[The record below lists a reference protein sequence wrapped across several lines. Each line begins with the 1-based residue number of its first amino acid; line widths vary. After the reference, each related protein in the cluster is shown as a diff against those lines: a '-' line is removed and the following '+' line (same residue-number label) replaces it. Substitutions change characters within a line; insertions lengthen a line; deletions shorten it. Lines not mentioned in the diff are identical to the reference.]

1 MNLKEKKDVP
11 EPRDWMFKLNNQTT
25 SLFIATKPK
34 RKSQL
39 QMALARKLKRTEF
52 ELFYLG
58 LWSSEQATH
67 IRTFMAIKAISIKAL
82 ALLLK
87 DSFFDLRSFSFLP
100 LSPVRIKRFFIN
112 WSVNFP
118 SHFFTRLKGFLLTY
132 IRFTYFLGQ
141 LILG

>member
-11 EPRDWMFKLNNQTT
+11 EPRNWMFKLNNQTT

-39 QMALARKLKRTEF
+39 QMALARKLKRTGL
-52 ELFYLG
+52 ELFYHG
-58 LWSSEQATH
+58 LWSSERATH
-67 IRTFMAIKAISIKAL
+67 IRTFMAIKAISIKAF

-87 DSFFDLRSFSFLP
+87 DFFFDLLSFSFLLP
-100 LSPVRIKRFFIN
+100 SPVRVKKFFIN

-118 SHFFTRLKGFLLTY
+118 PHFFTRLKGFLLIY
-132 IRFTYFLGQ
+132 IRFTCFLG
-141 LILG
+141 